1 MLKAKDGNVDRLY
14 KHRGNHTWKGVK
26 TERYKPT
33 GGGWADI
40 VRRVIIGS
48 HGESAGFHLRY
59 FEISPG
65 GYSSFE
71 KHRHEHVVICIKGKG
86 KVFTGKTK
94 HALNYLDTL
103 YIAPNT
109 PHQLIN
115 PFSEPFGFLCIVNAK
130 RDKPKLLGNK
140 NMQGLSCDLSAKK
153 LS

>member
-1 MLKAKDGNVDRLY
+1 MPKAKAANPDRLY
-14 KHRGNHTWKGVK
+14 KHRGDHTWKGVK
-26 TERYKPT
+26 TEKYKPT
-33 GGGWADI
+33 GNGWADI

-86 KVFTGKTK
+86 KALTGKKK
-94 HALNYLDTL
+94 HTLQFLDTL

-109 PHQLIN
+109 PHQLSN

-130 RDKPKLLGNK
+130 RDRPKLLENK
-140 NMQGLSCDLSAKK
+140 KLQGFYCDLPVKK
-153 LS
+153 LP